1 MYYNH
6 IESLIRSMIER
17 NYNNEFSGIINRS
30 ILLIIAS
37 IVFAPSHI
45 MISYKNVK
53 WYLQIPVW
61 QKVGDDDR
69 MRIL

>member
-1 MYYNH
+1 MKIKNKERKKGLMYYNH

-45 MISYKNVK
+45 MISYNNAKN
-53 WYLQIPVW
+53 
-61 QKVGDDDR
+61 
-69 MRIL
+69 ILRRE